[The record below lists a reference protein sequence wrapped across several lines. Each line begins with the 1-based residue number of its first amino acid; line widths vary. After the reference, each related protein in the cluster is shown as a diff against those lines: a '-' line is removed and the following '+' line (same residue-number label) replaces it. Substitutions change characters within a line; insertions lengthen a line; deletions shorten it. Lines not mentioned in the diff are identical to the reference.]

1 MVDLNPEQTRMLREI
16 LTDYLSDL
24 RMEIADTDSMDF
36 REDLK
41 RRRIRPEARRTALGR
56 TAGRALSGSY
66 RNANCIRQFLPAP
79 GGLRSARFVL
89 GSCIRVSREV
99 P

>member
-1 MVDLNPEQTRMLREI
+1 LIDLNPEQMRMLREI

-41 RRRIRPEARRTALGR
+41 RRREFVQELVERLSAGQPAAR
-56 TAGRALSGSY
+56 
-66 RNANCIRQFLPAP
+66 
-79 GGLRSARFVL
+79 
-89 GSCIRVSREV
+89 
-99 P
+99 